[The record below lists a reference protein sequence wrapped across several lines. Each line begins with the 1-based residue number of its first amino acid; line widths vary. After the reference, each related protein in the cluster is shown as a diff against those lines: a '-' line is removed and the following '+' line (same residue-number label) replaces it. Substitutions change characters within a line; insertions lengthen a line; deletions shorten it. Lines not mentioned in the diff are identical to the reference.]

1 MRRLEGKVILVA
13 GAGGID
19 GGLARRYAA
28 EGAQIVLGDIN
39 LASAEEVVGEIE
51 KAGEAIARAFLKDM
65 YSSPP
70 PSVRQ
75 EPGPL

>member
-1 MRRLEGKVILVA
+1 
-13 GAGGID
+13 
-19 GGLARRYAA
+19 
-28 EGAQIVLGDIN
+28 VLGDIN